1 MKRESSRTELFG
13 STSDNLASSHE
24 DDRYDQL
31 FMQASRRIGDDSGFT
46 PAATVTG
53 STAYSSSYTRSGP
66 PPPRNFFDDV

>member
-13 STSDNLASSHE
+13 STSDNLGSSHD

-31 FMQASRRIGDDSGFT
+31 FMQASRRIGDDM
-46 PAATVTG
+46 G
-53 STAYSSSYTRSGP
+53 STLSEAYRSSYTRSGP